1 MEYRQLYNGVRMPML
16 GYGVYQI
23 DSSQTERCVLDAID
37 CGYRL
42 IDTAQAYGNEEGVG
56 SAVAKSGVPRDE
68 MFITSKVWVTNF
80 GEGNTMR
87 SIDES
92 LRRLGTDYLDL
103 MLLHQA
109 YGDYYGA
116 YRDLEKAYEQG
127 RVRAMGVS
135 NFDFN
140 RILDLSTFARI
151 KPMVNQVETHV
162 YWRQR
167 QNHQVMEDLD
177 IAHEA
182 WSPFAEG
189 ANGFFRDPILTAIS
203 QGHGKTVAQVAL
215 RYLMGLGVIVIPKSV
230 HKERMEQNF
239 DVFDFELTDEDRD
252 RIARMDADK
261 SVVLDHRDPKTVAW
275 LMGLFANEP
284 KQA

>member
-1 MEYRQLYNGVRMPML
+1 ML

-127 RVRAMGVS
+127 KVRAIGVS

-162 YWRQR
+162 YWQQR

-189 ANGFFRDPILTAIS
+189 ADGFFRDPILTAIS

-215 RYLMGLGVIVIPKSV
+215 RYLMDLGVIVIPKSV